1 VRSVGIGLLA
11 SILAFASAVPVA
23 GQEASDRPS
32 VIVTT
37 EVLGSLVSELVGDAA
52 TVSVLMASGS
62 DPHTWQPSARDSE
75 LVFGADFVVANG
87 LGLEEGLLRVLDQA
101 HAEGVPIFQAGDH
114 VGSVTRSSA
123 SPAPEPPPP
132 TASPAGP
139 TDEHG
144 HAVGDPHIWLDPL
157 AMRDVVLAL
166 RPALAEAGIEVG
178 DRAAI
183 LSDELEALDA
193 EVAATLAAIPPERR
207 RLVSGH
213 GALGRFADRYGFEVV
228 GSVVPGLSSAD
239 EPSARDIA
247 ELVEAIRTAGVST
260 VFVDATTPRSVA
272 DAVAAEAGVRVMPLS
287 VEQLPDPGRYADL
300 LRGVAGA
307 IADGLAE

>member
-1 VRSVGIGLLA
+1 
-11 SILAFASAVPVA
+11 
-23 GQEASDRPS
+23 
-32 VIVTT
+32 
-37 EVLGSLVSELVGDAA
+37 
-52 TVSVLMASGS
+52 
-62 DPHTWQPSARDSE
+62 
-75 LVFGADFVVANG
+75 
-87 LGLEEGLLRVLDQA
+87 
-101 HAEGVPIFQAGDH
+101 
-114 VGSVTRSSA
+114 
-123 SPAPEPPPP
+123 
-132 TASPAGP
+132 
-139 TDEHG
+139 
-144 HAVGDPHIWLDPL
+144 
-157 AMRDVVLAL
+157 MRDVVLAL

-183 LSDELEALDA
+183 LSDELEALDT

-287 VEQLPDPGRYADL
+287 VEQLPASGRYVDL
-300 LRGVAGA
+300 IRGVAGA